1 MEKIKHSNINF
12 LNKVLKIIPLG
23 SQTFS
28 RSKIFFDER
37 YSPLFNIKGN
47 NGYIYDLN
55 KKKYLD
61 LISGLGAVTLGY
73 NIKKLNNKIIPVI
86 NKGITLSLSHPY
98 EYELSKTL
106 TKIIPCAE
114 MVRLG
119 KNGTDVTS
127 AAIRLSRFITKK
139 NKIAVCGYHGWQDW
153 YISKTTMNGGIP
165 KYVSKDIKSFEFNNI
180 KSLNNIFKKN
190 KLAAVILE
198 PLSYETPKNNF
209 LEKVKNLCKKNNT
222 ILIFDEICTGFRVSL
237 GGAQKLYSVTPDLAT
252 FGKGMANGFPISA
265 LVGKLKYMKHV
276 EKIFYSGT
284 FGGEILSIKACI
296 ETIKFFKKNNV
307 IKKNISKG
315 QKIKFELNEH
325 LKKLK
330 LDKLIKIDGHPTW
343 LFMIL
348 NKRFKKQHPL
358 IRAYIMQ
365 KLSEKK
371 IIFLGSFNI
380 QFLHSKKD
388 VNYIINSFKK
398 IFSEL
403 SLDIN
408 NLNKKTYYK
417 VSKPLFSVRNK

>member
-153 YISKTTMNGGIP
+153 YISNTTMNGGIP

-198 PLSYETPKNNF
+198 PLSYETPKNKF

-388 VNYIINSFKK
+388 VNYLIKSFKK

-403 SLDIN
+403 CLDIN

>member
-47 NGYIYDLN
+47 KGYIYDLK
-55 KKKYLD
+55 KKKYVD

-86 NKGITLSLSHPY
+86 NKGITLSLSHHY
-98 EYELSKTL
+98 EYELSKAL

-139 NKIAVCGYHGWQDW
+139 NKVAVCGYHGWQDW
-153 YISKTTMNGGIP
+153 YISNTTMNGGIP
-165 KYVSKDIKSFEFNNI
+165 NYVSRDIKSFEYNNI
-180 KSLNNIFKKN
+180 ESLKNIFKKN

-198 PLSYETPKNNF
+198 PLSYETPKNKF

-265 LVGKLKYMKHV
+265 LVGKAKYMNHV

-284 FGGEILSIKACI
+284 FSGEILSIKACI
-296 ETIKFFKKNNV
+296 ETIKFFKQNNV
-307 IKKNISKG
+307 IKKNIYKG
-315 QKIKFELNEH
+315 QKIKFELNQH

-348 NKRFKKQHPL
+348 NKKVKKEHSL

-365 KLSEKK
+365 KLSQKK

-380 QFLHSKKD
+380 QFLHSQKD
-388 VNYIINSFKK
+388 IDYIINSFKK

-417 VSKPLFSVRNK
+417 ISKPLFSVRNK

>member
-98 EYELSKTL
+98 EYELSRTL

-139 NKIAVCGYHGWQDW
+139 K
-153 YISKTTMNGGIP
+153 
-165 KYVSKDIKSFEFNNI
+165 
-180 KSLNNIFKKN
+180 
-190 KLAAVILE
+190 
-198 PLSYETPKNNF
+198 
-209 LEKVKNLCKKNNT
+209 
-222 ILIFDEICTGFRVSL
+222 
-237 GGAQKLYSVTPDLAT
+237 
-252 FGKGMANGFPISA
+252 
-265 LVGKLKYMKHV
+265 
-276 EKIFYSGT
+276 
-284 FGGEILSIKACI
+284 
-296 ETIKFFKKNNV
+296 
-307 IKKNISKG
+307 
-315 QKIKFELNEH
+315 
-325 LKKLK
+325 
-330 LDKLIKIDGHPTW
+330 
-343 LFMIL
+343 
-348 NKRFKKQHPL
+348 
-358 IRAYIMQ
+358 
-365 KLSEKK
+365 
-371 IIFLGSFNI
+371 
-380 QFLHSKKD
+380 
-388 VNYIINSFKK
+388 
-398 IFSEL
+398 
-403 SLDIN
+403 
-408 NLNKKTYYK
+408 
-417 VSKPLFSVRNK
+417 